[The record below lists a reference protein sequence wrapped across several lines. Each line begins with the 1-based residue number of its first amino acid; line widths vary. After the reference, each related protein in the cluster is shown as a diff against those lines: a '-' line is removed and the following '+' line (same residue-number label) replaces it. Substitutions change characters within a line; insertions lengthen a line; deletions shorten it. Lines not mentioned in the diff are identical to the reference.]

1 MHQLQRSRTLFLS
14 DLHLATRACRAQV
27 LLDFLQH
34 NDAETIYLVGDVID
48 FWRVKRGAP
57 WPPTHNEV
65 VQTHFAQD
73 AQRLKGR
80 ADSGNHDE
88 GSREFCGT
96 ALDGIEVLH
105 ERAYDR

>member
-1 MHQLQRSRTLFLS
+1 MHQRQRSRTLFLS

-65 VQTHFAQD
+65 VQTLLRD
-73 AQRLKGR
+73 ARSSRVVLIP
-80 ADSGNHDE
+80 GNHDE
-88 GSREFCGT
+88 GSREFCMEPRSVT
-96 ALDGIEVLH
+96 SKVLH
-105 ERAYDR
+105 ESVPDR